1 MEISATLWAAFLAGM
16 LSFFSPCMIP
26 LLPVYTS
33 QMSTAILENKG
44 HYRSG
49 CGISLQIFIFTIG
62 FILVFV
68 GLGTASG
75 FLGKFLNINPT
86 MILKGGG
93 IFVILMGLNLLGLF
107 KINLPTRQKI
117 TRRNVSK
124 KNYITSF
131 FLGISLALVW
141 TPCVSPILVS
151 ILTVAATTN
160 SSIAGSV
167 LLTSYSLGMVIPLLA
182 LCLMFDRFPR
192 LQRILKKYSGISLK
206 VSGLFLILLGLLMY
220 FDRLQILTNV
230 F

>member
-1 MEISATLWAAFLAGM
+1 M
-16 LSFFSPCMIP
+16 
-26 LLPVYTS
+26 
-33 QMSTAILENKG
+33 
-44 HYRSG
+44 
-49 CGISLQIFIFTIG
+49 
-62 FILVFV
+62 
-68 GLGTASG
+68 
-75 FLGKFLNINPT
+75 
-86 MILKGGG
+86 
-93 IFVILMGLNLLGLF
+93 
-107 KINLPTRQKI
+107 PTRQKI
-117 TRRNVSK
+117 TRRHVRK

-141 TPCVSPILVS
+141 TPCVGPILVS
-151 ILTVAATTN
+151 VLTVAATID

-182 LCLMFDRFPR
+182 LCLMFDKFPR